1 MKPIALEPKFVERV
15 WGATSLDPL
24 FAAPDRRIGE
34 VWLSSNDIVTS
45 SDGLTLGELTL
56 RPEVLGSAVPPAP
69 GGRFPIL
76 VKFLF
81 TTEKLSVQVHPD
93 DAYGLAH
100 EGQPGKTEMWYVLG
114 ADAGAVIAQ
123 GFQRETTEAELRAA
137 LADGSVESLLEWWP
151 GAAGQTY
158 FTPAHT
164 VHAIGGGLAICEIQQ
179 NSDVTYRLWDYGRP
193 RELHVEPSIAVL
205 DWGRSDGPTVF
216 AEPNVLLATC
226 EYFATERHVLTG
238 PVVWNSDPERF
249 HLLVVCRGEGL
260 LTFAGDVW
268 ELAPGQAWLIPA
280 SLGGYFLD
288 SNTSLELL
296 RVYVPSR

>member
-1 MKPIALEPKFVERV
+1 MTPIALQPKFVERV
-15 WGATSLDPL
+15 WGATSLEP
-24 FAAPDRRIGE
+24 FFPAPNRRIGE
-34 VWLSSNDIVTS
+34 VWLSSNDIATS
-45 SDGLTLGELTL
+45 YDGLTLGELTL

-114 ADAGAVIAQ
+114 AEAGAVIAQ
-123 GFQRETTEAELRAA
+123 GFERETNEAELRAA

-151 GAAGQTY
+151 GVAGQTY

-205 DWGRSDGPTVF
+205 DWGRSAGPTLF
-216 AEPNVLLATC
+216 SEPDILLASC

-249 HLLVVCRGEGL
+249 HLLIVCRGEGL
-260 LTFAGDVW
+260 LSFAEDAW
-268 ELAPGQAWLIPA
+268 ELTPGQAWLIPA
-280 SLGGYFLD
+280 ELGGYFID
-288 SNTSLELL
+288 SNSSVELL

>member
-1 MKPIALEPKFVERV
+1 MKPISLQPKFVERV
-15 WGATSLDPL
+15 WGACSLAPL
-24 FAAPDRRIGE
+24 FADPDRRIGE

-45 SDGLTLGELTL
+45 CEGLTLGELTL

-93 DAYGLAH
+93 DAYGLEH

-114 ADAGAVIAQ
+114 AEPGAAIAQ
-123 GFQRETTEAELRAA
+123 GFVRDTTEGELRAA

-151 GAAGQTY
+151 GAVGQSY
-158 FTPAHT
+158 FTPAKT

-205 DWGRSDGPTVF
+205 DWGRSGGPTVLP
-216 AEPNVLLATC
+216 EPNALLASC

-238 PVVWNSDPERF
+238 PTLWNSDPERF
-249 HLLVVCRGEGL
+249 HLLVICRGEGL
-260 LTFAGDVW
+260 LSFGGDVW
-268 ELAPGQAWLIPA
+268 ELSPGQAWLIPA
-280 SLGGYFLD
+280 ELGGYFID
-288 SNTSLELL
+288 SNSTLELL

>member
-1 MKPIALEPKFVERV
+1 MKPIALQPKFVERV
-15 WGATSLDPL
+15 WGATSLEPL
-24 FAAPDRRIGE
+24 FSAPDRRIGE

-45 SDGLTLGELTL
+45 CEGQTLGELTL
-56 RPEVLGSAVPPAP
+56 RPQVLGSAVTPAP

-81 TTEKLSVQVHPD
+81 TTQKLSVQVHPD
-93 DAYGLAH
+93 DDYGLAH

-114 ADAGAVIAQ
+114 ADADAVIAQ
-123 GFQRETTEAELRAA
+123 GFARKTTESELRAA

-151 GAAGQTY
+151 GAAGQVY

-205 DWGRSDGPTVF
+205 DWGRSAGPTVISESN
-216 AEPNVLLATC
+216 AMLASC

-249 HLLVVCRGEGL
+249 HLLVVCGGEGL
-260 LTFAGDVW
+260 LTCAGDVW

-280 SLGGYFLD
+280 ELGGYFID
-288 SNTSLELL
+288 SNSSLELL